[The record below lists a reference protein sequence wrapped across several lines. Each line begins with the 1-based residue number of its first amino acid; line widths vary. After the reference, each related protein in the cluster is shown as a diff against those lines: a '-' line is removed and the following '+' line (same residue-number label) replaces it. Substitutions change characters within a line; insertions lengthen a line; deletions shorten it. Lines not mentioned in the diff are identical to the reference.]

1 MYEFFQKAL
10 KTHTF
15 SASMYEFF
23 QKALKNAYFFFSDV

>member
-1 MYEFFQKAL
+1 MYEFFRKAL